1 MNKIETFKKEDSL
14 IKLQQMETKKDW
26 FENQMDI
33 VAVLFLMLFTYDMLI
48 IVVAESVTA
57 KVLSGMLGGFALIMA
72 FNTRESIK
80 ESKLRKVVLDLVI
93 RENRKYTKLE
103 SEHKVLLNILF
114 ELANIKNK
122 KKRGKK

>member
-1 MNKIETFKKEDSL
+1 MNKIESFKKEDSL